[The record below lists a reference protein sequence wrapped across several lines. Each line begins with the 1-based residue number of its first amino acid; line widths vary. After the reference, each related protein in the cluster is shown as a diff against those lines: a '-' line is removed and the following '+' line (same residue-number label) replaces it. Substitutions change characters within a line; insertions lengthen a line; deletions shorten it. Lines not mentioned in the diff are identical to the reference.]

1 MGDNWHTGN
10 VNSRP
15 NLHSA
20 LSDDDRDL
28 VLRALRSPR
37 GHYAADRAAQL
48 SAVPSRTL
56 HDWATS
62 GILVPDWMNASPR
75 GWSYRDILYA
85 RLLAWLRSKGMERT
99 IASHRVIEIRGLM
112 ARAEIQPHLRSDG
125 TVMLLDDESV
135 DRFSGQQVFDGLAE
149 LLDVFI
155 MTEAIEGVSR
165 AELWGPSLVRP
176 SRLTYISP
184 WVLNGEPC
192 VADSRVP
199 TSAIYA
205 LRTERSLD
213 TGRIHAL
220 YPELPEEAIEDAI
233 ELESRLRAA

>member
-1 MGDNWHTGN
+1 MGSNWHTDD
-10 VNSRP
+10 VNARP
-15 NLHSA
+15 TMREP

-28 VLRALRSPR
+28 VLRALRFPR
-37 GHYAADRAAQL
+37 GRYAAERAAQL

-62 GILVPDWMNASPR
+62 GILVPDWMRASPR
-75 GWSYRDILYA
+75 GWSYRDILYV

-99 IASHRVIEIRGLM
+99 LASQRVLEIRGLM
-112 ARAEIQPHLRSDG
+112 ATAQIQPHLRSDG

-135 DRFSGQQVFDGLAE
+135 DRFSGQQVFDGLSE
-149 LLDVFI
+149 LLDVFT
-155 MTEAIEGVSR
+155 MTEPIEGVSR

-192 VADSRVP
+192 VAASRVP
-199 TSAIYA
+199 TAAIYA

-213 TGRIHAL
+213 TAHIHAL

>member
-1 MGDNWHTGN
+1 MHE
-10 VNSRP
+10 V
-15 NLHSA
+15 

-28 VLRALRSPR
+28 VLQALRSPR
-37 GHYAADRAAQL
+37 GRYAADRAAQL

-85 RLLAWLRSKGMERT
+85 RLLAWLRSKGMERAR
-99 IASHRVIEIRGLM
+99 ASGRVLAVRELM
-112 ARAEIQPHLRSDG
+112 ARAVIQPHLRSDG
-125 TVMLLDDESV
+125 TVMLLEDESV
-135 DRFSGQQVFDGLAE
+135 DRFSGQQVFDGLSE
-149 LLDVFI
+149 LLDVFE
-155 MTEAIEGVSR
+155 MTEPIEGVSR

-184 WVLNGEPC
+184 WVLGGEPC

-205 LRTERSLD
+205 LRIERSLD

-233 ELESRLRAA
+233 ELEGRLRAA

>member
-1 MGDNWHTGN
+1 MGANWHTGK
-10 VNSRP
+10 VNARP
-15 NLHSA
+15 TMHEA

-28 VLRALRSPR
+28 VLRALRFPR
-37 GHYAADRAAQL
+37 GRYAADRAAQL
-48 SAVPSRTL
+48 SAVPARTL
-56 HDWATS
+56 HDWAAS

-85 RLLAWLRSKGMERT
+85 RLLAWLRSKGMERAV
-99 IASHRVIEIRGLM
+99 ASDRVLVIRELM
-112 ARAEIQPHLRSDG
+112 ARAEIQPQLRSDG

-135 DRFSGQQVFDGLAE
+135 DRFSGQQVFDGLSE

-155 MTEAIEGVSR
+155 MTEPIEAVSR

-184 WVLNGEPC
+184 WVLSGEPC
-192 VADSRVP
+192 VAESRVP

-205 LRTERSLD
+205 LRAERSLD
-213 TGRIHAL
+213 AARIHAL
-220 YPELPEEAIEDAI
+220 YPELTEEAIEDAV
-233 ELESRLRAA
+233 ELEVRLRAA